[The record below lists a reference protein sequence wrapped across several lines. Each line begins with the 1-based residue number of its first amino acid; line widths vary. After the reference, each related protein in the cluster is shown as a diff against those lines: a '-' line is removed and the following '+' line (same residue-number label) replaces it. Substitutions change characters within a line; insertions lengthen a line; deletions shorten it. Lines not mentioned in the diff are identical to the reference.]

1 MFWHTGETES
11 GRVAFG
17 FTGRVGGM
25 SEGPWESLN
34 LGTSNGD
41 DPVKVQ
47 RNLELVANGL
57 GVDRLVR
64 MTQVHG
70 ADVAWT
76 DEVADGDIPV
86 ADALLT
92 DQPGVGV
99 LVRVADCTPI
109 VLTAADEPLAGV
121 VHCGREG
128 VVRGVVPAA
137 VAAMRDRGASLIEAW
152 VGPRACGRCYELPRA
167 MADAVAKVVPEAR
180 STTSWGT
187 PAVDVGAGVV
197 AQLLAADVRVTDLGA
212 DTCTIESDEWFSY
225 RRQGQ
230 DSGRFGA
237 IAVIR

>member
-1 MFWHTGETES
+1 MFWHRQES

-17 FTGRVGGM
+17 FTSRAGGA
-25 SEGPWESLN
+25 SQGPWESLN

-41 DPVKVQ
+41 DPATVQ
-47 RNLELVANGL
+47 RNIELVASGM

-92 DQPGVGV
+92 ERPGVGV

-109 VLTAADEPLAGV
+109 VLTAAHEPLAGV

-128 VVRGVVPAA
+128 LVRGVVPAA
-137 VAAMRDRGASLIEAW
+137 VAAMRDRGGSLIEAW
-152 VGPRACGRCYELPRA
+152 VGPRACGRCYELPEA
-167 MADAVAKVVPEAR
+167 MADAVAKVVPGAR

-187 PAVDVGAGVV
+187 PAIDVGAGVV
-197 AQLLAADVRVTDLGA
+197 AQLLAEDVRVTDLGA
-212 DTCTIESDEWFSY
+212 EECTIESDDWFSY

>member
-1 MFWHTGETES
+1 MFWHTGESES
-11 GRVAFG
+11 GHVAFA
-17 FTGRVGGM
+17 FTDRVGGE
-25 SEGPWESLN
+25 SDGPWESLN

-41 DPVKVQ
+41 DPDLVQ
-47 RNLELVANGL
+47 RNLRLLADAMRL
-57 GVDRLVR
+57 DRLVR

-70 ADVAWT
+70 ADVAWV
-76 DEVADGDIPV
+76 DDVAEGEIPV

-92 DQPGVGV
+92 DQSGIGV

-109 VLTAADEPLAGV
+109 VLASATEPLAGV

-128 VVRGVVPAA
+128 LVRGVVPTA
-137 VAAMRDRGASLIEAW
+137 VEALRARASSDIEAW
-152 VGPRACGRCYELPRA
+152 IGPRACGRCYELPET

-187 PAVDVGAGVV
+187 PAIDVGAGVV
-197 AQLLAADVRVTDLGA
+197 SQLLAEGVRVNDLGA
-212 DTCTIESDEWFSY
+212 EECTIERDEWYSY

-237 IAVIR
+237 IAVVR